1 MIETELSCSKT
12 LGKKKVV
19 ELKYIC
25 KQLNIS
31 VSGKKKA
38 GIIQAIISNKTTIP
52 EIVPSAFPHNAP
64 NTSSLLK
71 LRLSA
76 TYTKA
81 ALILTALNI

>member
-1 MIETELSCSKT
+1 LHLKPLTPTEVTSERKP
-12 LGKKKVV
+12 V
-19 ELKYIC
+19 
-25 KQLNIS
+25 
-31 VSGKKKA
+31 A
-38 GIIQAIISNKTTIP
+38 GLIAPTTIP